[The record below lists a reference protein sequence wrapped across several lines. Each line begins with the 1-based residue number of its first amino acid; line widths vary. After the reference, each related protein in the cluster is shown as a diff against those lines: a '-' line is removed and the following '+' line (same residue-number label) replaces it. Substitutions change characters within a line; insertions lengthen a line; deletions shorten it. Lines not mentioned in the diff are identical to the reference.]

1 MALNLTSKAALADD
15 NSIQEPLL
23 YLYGTKVCE
32 ESPNVYIE
40 IRSTKLFG
48 HSSLKRTER
57 PTSWPERDV
66 IA

>member
-1 MALNLTSKAALADD
+1 MALNLTSKAALADN
-15 NSIQEPLL
+15 NSIQEPFL

-32 ESPNVYIE
+32 GSPNAFIE
-40 IRSTKLFG
+40 IYSKKLFG
-48 HSSLKRTER
+48 LSSLKRTER